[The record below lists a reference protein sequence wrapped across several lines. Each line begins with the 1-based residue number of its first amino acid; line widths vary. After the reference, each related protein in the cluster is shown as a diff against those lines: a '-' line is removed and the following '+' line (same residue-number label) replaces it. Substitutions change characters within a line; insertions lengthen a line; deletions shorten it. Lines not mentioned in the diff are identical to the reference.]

1 VYHPRLAV
9 DNVYIDVDDVYIRL
23 HTARMKR
30 LILALAILAGCAPL
44 RQLVAANPAW
54 KKMDGA
60 PSDYGLAAERVTF
73 RADGLNIVGWYIHA
87 SAVPRATVIACAG
100 RGGNKSTMLPRAK
113 MLADAGYDV
122 LAIDLRGHGESEG
135 TYPSGGYK
143 EKAEIRAAVAFA
155 KQRGSRRIVMLGHSV
170 GGVAVLHAAVDA
182 DPAVVGV
189 IADGAFITAFDMMRR
204 VRETGTYRPRST
216 GERIGMWIASEPTL
230 GGFMRIAMWFAAGT
244 DLDPDGGNLIRV
256 LPKIAIP
263 VLFVSGDR
271 DVISPTRNAWN
282 MRFLVPGNRG
292 EVAVLHAGHQT
303 FEDAQLAYTAA
314 VLGFLERTTASSAVV
329 ARTPR

>member
-1 VYHPRLAV
+1 MNRLLV
-9 DNVYIDVDDVYIRL
+9 
-23 HTARMKR
+23 
-30 LILALAILAGCAPL
+30 ALAIVAGGCAPL
-44 RQLVAANPAW
+44 RSLAAANPAW
-54 KKMDGA
+54 KKMDGVPA
-60 PSDYGLAAERVTF
+60 DWGLAAERVTF

-87 SAVPRATVIACAG
+87 DPLDGDTPTAPRATVIACAG

-143 EKAEIRAAVAFA
+143 EKAELRAAVAFA

-189 IADGAFITAFDMMRR
+189 IADSAFITAFDMMRR
-204 VRETGTYRPRST
+204 VRETGTYRPHSS

-230 GGFMRIAMWFAAGT
+230 GGLMRIAMWFATGT
-244 DLDPDGGNLIRV
+244 DLDPDGGNLIPV

-263 VLFVSGDR
+263 VLFVSGDQ
-271 DVISPTRNAWN
+271 DLISPTRNAWN

-292 EVAVLHAGHQT
+292 EVAVLHGGHQT
-303 FEDAQLAYTAA
+303 FEDAEQAYTAA
-314 VLGFLERTTASSAVV
+314 VLAFLGRVTGTSSALA
-329 ARTPR
+329 ARNTR